1 MGCYVR
7 KSANK
12 KNKISSYS
20 VVHANANAKANE
32 LSLKLTESLGQP
44 PEYIT
49 EISPV
54 VGLNAGIGAI
64 AVSFITL

>member
-1 MGCYVR
+1 M
-7 KSANK
+7 
-12 KNKISSYS
+12 SSYS